1 MLQTCAITGF
11 ADEIDQSLSKQI
23 AVLKKLG
30 ISYVEYRSG
39 DGKGIAEYSL
49 DEAKQAAKK
58 LFDAGIK
65 VSALGSPI
73 GKVGVNDDFAKHFE
87 IYKHVVELAGI
98 FRTKYIRVFSFY
110 IPQDENPDLYKNKVI
125 DQLGE
130 LVAYAQANN
139 VVLVHENE
147 KAIFGDS
154 ARRCLALFESL
165 YGEHFRCTFDFANFI
180 QCGQNTLEAYRMLKK
195 YIAYIHVKDAIGADV
210 VPAGKGA
217 GNVKEILTL
226 LDASGYGG
234 FLSLEPHL
242 FNFAGLEKLSVE
254 KQENGRL
261 VESAPKGEAAFT
273 LAYDSLMQ
281 LLK

>member
-1 MLQTCAITGF
+1 MLQNCAITGF
-11 ADEIDQSLSKQI
+11 ADEIDQRLSKQI
-23 AVLKKLG
+23 DVLKKLG

-39 DGKGIAEYSL
+39 DGKGIADYSC
-49 DEAKQAAKK
+49 DEAKEAAKK
-58 LFDAGIK
+58 LNGAGIK

-87 IYKHVVELAGI
+87 VFKHVVELAGI
-98 FRTKYIRVFSFY
+98 FGTKYIRVFSFY
-110 IPQDENPDLYKNKVI
+110 IPKDENPDSYKNKVI
-125 DQLGE
+125 DQLCK

-139 VVLVHENE
+139 VVLLHENE
-147 KAIFGDS
+147 KAIFGDN
-154 ARRCLALFESL
+154 AKRCLALFESL

-180 QCGQNTLEAYRMLKK
+180 QCGQNTFEAYQMLKK
-195 YIAYIHVKDAIGADV
+195 YIAYIHVKDAIGEDV
-210 VPAGKGA
+210 VPAGKGE
-217 GNVKEILTL
+217 GQVKKILTL
-226 LDASGYGG
+226 LDASGYDG

-261 VESAPKGEAAFT
+261 LENAPKGEAAFT